1 MLMDS
6 LAYLRDT
13 RYSLTYQRVQQAKII
28 TTIKCK
34 WQWRDDDEDD
44 DDDDDGVATMMFPA
58 LLLLVAVALA
68 DVAAVN
74 VAGVACNAV
83 IAWLCFA

>member
-1 MLMDS
+1 M
-6 LAYLRDT
+6 
-13 RYSLTYQRVQQAKII
+13 QQAKII

-34 WQWRDDDEDD
+34 WQWRDD

-74 VAGVACNAV
+74 VAVVACNAV